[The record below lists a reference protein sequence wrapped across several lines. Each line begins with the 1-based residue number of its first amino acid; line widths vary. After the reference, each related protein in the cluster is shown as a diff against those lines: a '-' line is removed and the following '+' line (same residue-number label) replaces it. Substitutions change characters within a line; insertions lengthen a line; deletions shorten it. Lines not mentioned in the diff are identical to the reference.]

1 MKKLISVILS
11 VVIALSAFFV
21 TAYAS
26 DTKTQGFIDDVVDT
40 KSICIEFDNDAL
52 NSYSIPFQD
61 LTVYLKASDNEDG
74 TSDLKVAATAK
85 LWFFDVKLLM
95 VDGEI
100 FAYLPLVSFC
110 VSDILGGSLDFSSL
124 SGDFANAFGTL
135 TLQVLDC
142 LKLKT
147 AGEKETDEYGTVYV
161 EEFIPDIRKTL
172 DVAVENGIIEIPD
185 ESIFAAMS
193 DEEIRAY
200 LGNLGQQGKNV
211 LRMLDSNATFYYD
224 GEGKLIA
231 FDIVLYDLIDDSAE
245 LNSNDLLPVKAE
257 SITSDVDDSV
267 FEKPLALFDLSSLF
281 SMLLGLLFA

>member
-1 MKKLISVILS
+1 MKKIISVILA
-11 VVIALSAFFV
+11 VTIILSAFCV

-26 DTKTQGFIDDVVDT
+26 DTKTQGFIDDVINS
-40 KSICIEFDNDAL
+40 KSICIEFDDDAL

-61 LTVYLKASDNEDG
+61 LKLYIKSVDNAEGEPELKI
-74 TSDLKVAATAK
+74 AATAK
-85 LWFFDVKLLM
+85 LWFFNVKLLL

-100 FAYLPLVSFC
+100 YAYLPLVSFC
-110 VSDILGGSLDFSSL
+110 VSDILGGSIDFSAL
-124 SGDFANAFGTL
+124 SGDFVEAFGGA

-142 LKLKT
+142 LKLKS
-147 AGEKETDEYGTVYV
+147 AGEKDTDKYGKVYV

-172 DVAVENGIIEIPD
+172 DVAVENGVLEIPEGSD
-185 ESIFAAMS
+185 FTTMS

-200 LGNLGQQGKNV
+200 LENFGQQGENV

-224 GEGKLIA
+224 GEGNLIA

-257 SITSDVDDSV
+257 SITSAVDDSV
-267 FEKPLALFDLSSLF
+267 FEKPITFFDLSSLL
-281 SMLLGLLFA
+281 SMILGMLLA

>member
-1 MKKLISVILS
+1 MKKIISVILS
-11 VVIALSAFFV
+11 VTIILSAFCV

-26 DTKTQGFIDDVVDT
+26 DTKTQGFIDDVVES

-61 LTVYLKASDNEDG
+61 LKLYIKSVDNAEGEPELKI
-74 TSDLKVAATAK
+74 AATAK
-85 LWFFDVKLLM
+85 LWFFNVKLLM

-100 FAYLPLVSFC
+100 YAYLPLVSFC
-110 VSDILGGSLDFSSL
+110 VSDILGGSIDFSAL
-124 SGDFANAFGTL
+124 SGDFVEAFGGA

-142 LKLKT
+142 LKLKS
-147 AGEKETDEYGTVYV
+147 AGEKDTDKYGKVYV

-172 DVAVENGIIEIPD
+172 DVAVENGVLEIPED
-185 ESIFAAMS
+185 SDFATMS

-257 SITSDVDDSV
+257 SITSAVDDSV
-267 FEKPLALFDLSSLF
+267 FEKPITFFDLSSLL
-281 SMLLGLLFA
+281 SMILGMLLA

>member
-1 MKKLISVILS
+1 MKKIISVILA
-11 VVIALSAFFV
+11 VTIILSAFCV

-26 DTKTQGFIDDVVDT
+26 DTKTQGFIDDVINS
-40 KSICIEFDNDAL
+40 KSICIEFDDDAL

-61 LTVYLKASDNEDG
+61 LKLYIKSVDNAEGEPELKI
-74 TSDLKVAATAK
+74 AATAK
-85 LWFFDVKLLM
+85 LWFFNVKLLL

-100 FAYLPLVSFC
+100 YAYLPLVSFC
-110 VSDILGGSLDFSSL
+110 VSDILGGSIDFSAL
-124 SGDFANAFGTL
+124 SGDFVEAFGGA

-142 LKLKT
+142 LKLKS
-147 AGEKETDEYGTVYV
+147 AGEKDTDKYGKVYV

-172 DVAVENGIIEIPD
+172 DVAVENGVIEIPEGSD
-185 ESIFAAMS
+185 FASMS

-200 LGNLGQQGKNV
+200 LENFGQQGKNV

-224 GEGKLIA
+224 SEGNLIA

-257 SITSDVDDSV
+257 SITSAVDDSV
-267 FEKPLALFDLSSLF
+267 FEKPITFFDLSSLL
-281 SMLLGLLFA
+281 SMILGMLLA

>member
-1 MKKLISVILS
+1 MKKIISVILA
-11 VVIALSAFFV
+11 VTIILSAFCV

-26 DTKTQGFIDDVVDT
+26 DTKTQGFIDDVINS
-40 KSICIEFDNDAL
+40 KSICIEFDDDAL

-61 LTVYLKASDNEDG
+61 LKLYIKSVNNAEGEPELKI
-74 TSDLKVAATAK
+74 AATAK
-85 LWFFDVKLLM
+85 LWFFNVKLLL

-100 FAYLPLVSFC
+100 YAYLPLVSFC
-110 VSDILGGSLDFSSL
+110 VSDILGGSIDFSAL
-124 SGDFANAFGTL
+124 SGDFVEAFGGA

-142 LKLKT
+142 LKLKS
-147 AGEKETDEYGTVYV
+147 AGEKDTDKYGKVYV

-172 DVAVENGIIEIPD
+172 DVAVENGVLEIPEGSD
-185 ESIFAAMS
+185 FTTMS

-200 LGNLGQQGKNV
+200 LENFGQQGKNV

-257 SITSDVDDSV
+257 SITSAVDDSV
-267 FEKPLALFDLSSLF
+267 FEKPITFFDLSSLL
-281 SMLLGLLFA
+281 SMILGMLLA

>member
-1 MKKLISVILS
+1 MKKFISIILAVILS
-11 VVIALSAFFV
+11 LSALFV

-26 DTKTQGFIDDVVDT
+26 DTKTQSFIDDVVNS

-61 LTVYLKASDNEDG
+61 LALYIKSAENEDG
-74 TSDLKVAATAK
+74 SSQLKIAATAK
-85 LWFFDVKLLM
+85 LWFFNVKLLM

-100 FAYLPLVSFC
+100 YAYLPLVSFC
-110 VSDILGGSLDFSSL
+110 VSDILGGSVDFSAL
-124 SGDFANAFGTL
+124 SGDFAEAFGGV

-142 LKLKT
+142 LKLKS
-147 AGEKETDEYGTVYV
+147 AGEKDTDKYGKVYV
-161 EEFIPDIRKTL
+161 EEFVPDIRKTL
-172 DVAVENGIIEIPD
+172 DMAVENGVLEIPEGSD
-185 ESIFAAMS
+185 FATMS

-200 LGNLGQQGKNV
+200 LENFGQQGENV

-224 GEGKLIA
+224 GDKLIA

-257 SITSDVDDSV
+257 SITSGVDDSV
-267 FEKPLALFDLSSLF
+267 FEKPISLFDLSSLF
-281 SMLLGLLFA
+281 SMILGMLLA

>member
-1 MKKLISVILS
+1 MKKIISVILA
-11 VVIALSAFFV
+11 VTIILSAFCV

-26 DTKTQGFIDDVVDT
+26 DTKTQGFIDDVINS
-40 KSICIEFDNDAL
+40 KSICIEFDDDAL

-61 LTVYLKASDNEDG
+61 LKLYIKSVNNAEGEPELKI
-74 TSDLKVAATAK
+74 AATAK
-85 LWFFDVKLLM
+85 LLFFNVKLLL

-100 FAYLPLVSFC
+100 YAYLPLVSFC
-110 VSDILGGSLDFSSL
+110 VSDILGGSIDFSAL
-124 SGDFANAFGTL
+124 SGDFVEAFGGA

-142 LKLKT
+142 LKLKS
-147 AGEKETDEYGTVYV
+147 AGEKDTDKYGKVYV

-172 DVAVENGIIEIPD
+172 DVAVENGVIEIPEGSD
-185 ESIFAAMS
+185 FASMS

-200 LGNLGQQGKNV
+200 LENFGQQGENV

-224 GEGKLIA
+224 SEGNLIA

-257 SITSDVDDSV
+257 SITSAVDDSV
-267 FEKPLALFDLSSLF
+267 FEKPITFFDLSSLL
-281 SMLLGLLFA
+281 SMILGMLLA